1 MKLGKQLKK
10 NRLVY
15 GVYGLFCFGLFHFLS
30 YFFDLYASLPSY
42 GRLAF
47 AFIISLSAVVLILRL
62 QQKNIIRER
71 QLLKDERT
79 RIIKEQNKVINTE
92 SQLKKDDEHIINSKL
107 TAANLNE
114 NALIFSTFNTYL
126 IPRIKYENELSS
138 QHTQQLPTLKN
149 IKILRPTLQKSTYQ
163 PVVNY
168 KLSKTV
174 SEVIKFPP
182 QFINFN

>member
-1 MKLGKQLKK
+1 MKLGNKLKK
-10 NRLVY
+10 NGLVY

-30 YFFDLYASLPSY
+30 YFFDLYASLPTY

-47 AFIISLSAVVLILRL
+47 ALVISLCSVVLILNL
-62 QQKNIIRER
+62 QQKNIVRER
-71 QLLKDERT
+71 QLLKNERSK
-79 RIIKEQNKVINTE
+79 IIDEQNKVIKNKE
-92 SQLKKDDEHIINSKL
+92 KIAKDNEHIINSHL
-107 TAANLNE
+107 SGSQVNE
-114 NALIFSTFNTYL
+114 SALIFSTLTTYL
-126 IPRIKYENELSS
+126 IPKIRYENELSS
-138 QHTQQLPTLKN
+138 QHTQQLPALKN
-149 IKILRPTLQKSTYQ
+149 IKVLRPTLQKATYQ